1 MKGTRYTNAW
11 FETKKEALKAEAERK
26 EEITNPKPVV
36 IAQTDMG
43 FLELVNKKLDHVKAY
58 NSESHYRDFFYV
70 ARRWT
75 KRWEKLTCSE
85 ISKDMVQNFILE
97 RSMVSACTANQDLRY
112 LRSVF
117 NFGKKRELVNVNPT
131 QGIDFLPIKKTI
143 KYVPSSQDID
153 KVIQAASA
161 DTQDYLWCARETL
174 GRISEI
180 NRLKWE
186 DVDFVKRCVTLYTRK
201 KKGGDLTDRKVPM
214 TNKLFDVLSNRFT
227 LRDKRKPWVFWHTYK
242 SRKDGKMVSGPY
254 LDRKAIMWNFCKK
267 AKVKYFRFHAL
278 RHAGASIMDNSNVPI
293 RAIQKILGHENLST
307 TEIYLHS
314 FGTAE
319 REAISAYEL
328 ARQKSHT
335 ESHIGAL
342 AENKKGGQLS
352 LTP

>member
-1 MKGTRYTNAW
+1 MSTYFVKGKGWRYDFTLKGNRYTEAW
-11 FETKKEALKAEAERK
+11 FPTKKETLKAEAERR
-26 EEITNPKPVV
+26 EEILNPKPMVTTK
-36 IAQTDMG
+36 TDMG
-43 FLELVNKKLDHVKAY
+43 FLELVNRKLDHVKAY

-75 KRWEKLTCSE
+75 KRWEKLSCKE
-85 ISKDMVQNFILE
+85 ISKDMVQIFILE
-97 RSMVSACTANQDLRY
+97 RSKVSACTANQDLRY

-117 NFGKKRELVNVNPT
+117 NFGKKRELADVNPT
-131 QGIDFLPIKKTI
+131 HGIDFLPIEKRI

-153 KVIQAASA
+153 KVIQAADA
-161 DTQDYLWCARETL
+161 ATQDYLWCARETL

-180 NRLKWE
+180 NRLRWD
-186 DVDFVKRCVTLYTRK
+186 DVDFEKRCVTLYTRK
-201 KKGGDLTDRKVPM
+201 KKGGHLSPRKVPM
-214 TNKLFDVLSNRFT
+214 TDKLLEVLSRRFT
-227 LRDKRKPWVFWHTYK
+227 RRNKRKPWVFWHRYN
-242 SRKDGKMVSGPY
+242 SRKEGKMVSGPY
-254 LDRKAIMWNFCKK
+254 LDRKAIMWNLCKK

-328 ARQKSHT
+328 AR
-335 ESHIGAL
+335 
-342 AENKKGGQLS
+342 
-352 LTP
+352 